1 MTLKNLIIDSP
12 LIVSAAAFYQEAW
25 QVEDTTIAP
34 RFVRHSTYPGYRGL
48 VQLDEK
54 GNIVGLV
61 YGYTSK
67 PGQYYHDLLHP
78 ALQENGRSSWLEDC
92 FELVEL
98 IVSPTLRGQGIG
110 TSLLM
115 QLLAGVSNATAVLT
129 TREKN
134 TGAIRLYERNG
145 WGLLKDS
152 FYPSD
157 KAFRIYGKKL
167 L

>member
-1 MTLKNLIIDSP
+1 MTIKNLTIGSP
-12 LIVSAAAFYQEAW
+12 LIVSAAAFYQDAW
-25 QVEDTTIAP
+25 QVEDTTIAS
-34 RFVRHSTYPGYRGL
+34 RFERHSTYPGYCGL

-61 YGYTSK
+61 YGYISK
-67 PGQYYHDLLHP
+67 QGQYYHDLLHS
-78 ALQENGRSSWLEDC
+78 ALQENGKSAWLEDC

-98 IVSPTLRGQGIG
+98 VVSPTLRGQGIG

-115 QLLAGVSNATAVLT
+115 QLLTDVSNSTAVLT

-145 WGLLKDS
+145 WELLKDA
-152 FYPSD
+152 FYPNG
-157 KAFRIYGKKL
+157 KAYRIYGKKL

>member
-1 MTLKNLIIDSP
+1 MTRKTLTIDSP

-25 QVEDTTIAP
+25 QVEDATIAP
-34 RFVRHSTYPGYRGL
+34 RFVRHSTYPGYCGL

-61 YGYTSK
+61 YGYISK
-67 PGQYYHDLLHP
+67 QGQYYHDLLHS
-78 ALQENGRSSWLEDC
+78 ALQENGKSSWLEDC
-92 FELVEL
+92 FEIVEL
-98 IVSPTLRGQGIG
+98 AVSPTMRGKGIG
-110 TSLLM
+110 TSLLT
-115 QLLAGVSNATAVLT
+115 QVLAAVPNQTAILT

-145 WGLLKDS
+145 WELLKDS
-152 FYPSD
+152 FYPDD
-157 KAFRIYGKKL
+157 KAYRIYGKKL